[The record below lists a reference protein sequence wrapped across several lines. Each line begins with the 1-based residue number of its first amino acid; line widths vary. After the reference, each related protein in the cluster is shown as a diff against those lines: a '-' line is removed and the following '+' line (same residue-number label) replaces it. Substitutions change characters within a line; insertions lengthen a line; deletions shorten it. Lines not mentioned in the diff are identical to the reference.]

1 MQPKYTHNPSNIIK
15 ATEEAKRKSR
25 HRLIGS
31 IALLFVALIALLNV
45 TAKVKPIAINPNV
58 VEIKNSAA
66 SAPLA
71 ASSPIAA
78 SAPVAAVN
86 ASAPVKAIESAANPA
101 QILNQ
106 TAPVT
111 NPVQVKRN
119 TQPLQGT
126 ISQTP
131 TQDQSVEVAP
141 AKPKAKPKPQKIN
154 PADILN
160 DTDNIDN
167 SLTAAAPAAKS
178 VTATTSGGKAY
189 IQFAALSSEA
199 KAQSLQ
205 QALVSHGVNATVTPI
220 QTAKG
225 TLYRLRAGPFSR
237 SEAQAKLQNLSA
249 AGYSGMVTGN

>member
-66 SAPLA
+66 SAP
-71 ASSPIAA
+71 IAA
-78 SAPVAAVN
+78 SAPVATI
-86 ASAPVKAIESAANPA
+86 ASAPVKAIESTTAANPA

-106 TAPVT
+106 TTPVT

-160 DTDNIDN
+160 DTDNID
-167 SLTAAAPAAKS
+167 STLSAAAPVTKA
-178 VTATTSGGKAY
+178 VTASTTSGKAY

-199 KAQSLQ
+199 KAQNLQ
-205 QALVSHGVNATVTPI
+205 QALVAHGVNATVTPI

-237 SEAQAKLQNLSA
+237 SDAQTKLQTLNA
-249 AGYSGMVTGN
+249 AGYSGIVTGN

>member
-66 SAPLA
+66 SAPIA

-78 SAPVAAVN
+78 SAPVATI
-86 ASAPVKAIESAANPA
+86 ASAPVKAVESTTANPA

-106 TAPVT
+106 TTPVT

-160 DTDNIDN
+160 DTDNIDS
-167 SLTAAAPAAKS
+167 SLSAAAPATKA

-189 IQFAALSSEA
+189 IQFAALSSET
-199 KAQSLQ
+199 KAQNLQ
-205 QALVSHGVNATVTPI
+205 QALVAHGVNATVTPI

-237 SEAQAKLQNLSA
+237 SDAQAKLQNLNA
-249 AGYSGMVTGN
+249 AGYSGIVTGN

>member
-71 ASSPIAA
+71 AS
-78 SAPVAAVN
+78 APVATT
-86 ASAPVKAIESAANPA
+86 ASAPVKAVESTTANPA

-106 TAPVT
+106 TSPVT

-160 DTDNIDN
+160 DTDNIDS
-167 SLTAAAPAAKS
+167 SLSAAAPATKA

-199 KAQSLQ
+199 KAQNLQ
-205 QALVSHGVNATVTPI
+205 QALVAHGVNATVTPI

-237 SEAQAKLQNLSA
+237 SDAQAKLQNLNA
-249 AGYSGMVTGN
+249 AGYSGIVTGN

>member
-66 SAPLA
+66 SAPL
-71 ASSPIAA
+71 IA
-78 SAPVAAVN
+78 SAPIATSAT
-86 ASAPVKAIESAANPA
+86 ASAPIVESQPVNPA

-111 NPVQVKRN
+111 NPVTVKRN

-131 TQDQSVEVAP
+131 TQDQNVEIAP
-141 AKPKAKPKPQKIN
+141 QEKPKAKPKVRKIN

-160 DTDNIDN
+160 DTENIDN
-167 SLTAAAPAAKS
+167 SLSTATAVTKPR
-178 VTATTSGGKAY
+178 TATTSSGKAY

-199 KAQSLQ
+199 KAHTLQ

-237 SEAQAKLQNLSA
+237 SEAQTKLQNLNS
-249 AGYSGMVTGN
+249 AGYSGIVTGN